1 MIQDAIIKINAEM
14 QADPA
19 DMYLE
24 AIGHHVIDACATE
37 QAAAAILAEGKT
49 LKGAMAEVKN
59 AVKKQAKGGVAV
71 MRDGDVYAIV
81 DKYFG
86 IEGVAPAPAPSPAPA
101 AKAGVSLDIGD
112 FF

>member
-1 MIQDAIIKINAEM
+1 MIQDAIIKINAEI

-49 LKGAMAEVKN
+49 LKGAMSEVR
-59 AVKKQAKGGVAV
+59 AAAQKKAKGGVAV
-71 MRDGDVYAIV
+71 MRDEDVYAIV

-86 IEGVAPAPAPSPAPA
+86 IEGAPAPAPAPAPA
-101 AKAGVSLDIGD
+101 AKAGISLDIGD